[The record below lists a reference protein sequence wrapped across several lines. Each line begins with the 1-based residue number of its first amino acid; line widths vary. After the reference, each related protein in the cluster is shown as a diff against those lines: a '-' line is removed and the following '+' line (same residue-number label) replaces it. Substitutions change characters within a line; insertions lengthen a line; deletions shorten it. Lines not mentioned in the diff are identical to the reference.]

1 MFEKVLYIIGGNKG
15 GTKLIEVTLRITG
28 EAERVQ
34 QLSKEQAMEFRL
46 KFQFQMLLKGVY
58 LKATDDSETQFR
70 LVRNNE
76 IIGYLYMTPVS

>member
-1 MFEKVLYIIGGNKG
+1 M
-15 GTKLIEVTLRITG
+15 IEVTLRITG